1 MSEIRCLEDEMEE
14 QEQTVADTE
23 PAVVEAA
30 EEPVSQ
36 QDTTTKAETGTGD
49 SSISVTKD
57 PDNVR
62 TNILNRWPD
71 ESEKTDDLKAKLKGR
86 D

>member
-1 MSEIRCLEDEMEE
+1 MEE
-14 QEQTVADTE
+14 QKQTTADTE
-23 PAVVEAA
+23 PEVVQSTEETATP
-30 EEPVSQ
+30 EPVEE
-36 QDTTTKAETGTGD
+36 TKAETTTD
-49 SSISVTKD
+49 SSVSVTKD

>member
-1 MSEIRCLEDEMEE
+1 MEK
-14 QEQTVADTE
+14 QEQTTTDTE
-23 PAVVEAA
+23 PEVVQSTEETATPEPV
-30 EEPVSQ
+30 EEPKVE
-36 QDTTTKAETGTGD
+36 TTAD
-49 SSISVTKD
+49 SSVSVTKD

>member
-1 MSEIRCLEDEMEE
+1 MSEIRCLEDDMEE
-14 QEQTVADTE
+14 QKQTTADTE
-23 PAVVEAA
+23 PEVVQSTEETATP
-30 EEPVSQ
+30 EPVEETKEE
-36 QDTTTKAETGTGD
+36 TTTD
-49 SSISVTKD
+49 SSVSVTKD

>member
-1 MSEIRCLEDEMEE
+1 MEE
-14 QEQTVADTE
+14 QKQTTADTE
-23 PAVVEAA
+23 PAVVQSTEETATP
-30 EEPVSQ
+30 EPVEE
-36 QDTTTKAETGTGD
+36 TKAETPTD
-49 SSISVTKD
+49 SSVSVTKD
-57 PDNVR
+57 PDNAR

>member
-1 MSEIRCLEDEMEE
+1 MEE

>member
-1 MSEIRCLEDEMEE
+1 MEE
-14 QEQTVADTE
+14 PAQTVIEPEVVAD
-23 PAVVEAA
+23 AA
-30 EEPVSQ
+30 EEPVSE

-49 SSISVTKD
+49 NSISVTKD
-57 PDNVR
+57 PDNAR

-71 ESEKTDDLKAKLKGR
+71 ESEKTDDLKAKLKGG